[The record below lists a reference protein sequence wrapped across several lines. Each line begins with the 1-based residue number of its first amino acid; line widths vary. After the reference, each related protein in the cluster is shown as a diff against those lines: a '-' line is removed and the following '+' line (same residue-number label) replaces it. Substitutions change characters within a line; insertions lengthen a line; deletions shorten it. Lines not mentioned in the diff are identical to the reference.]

1 MVVLFIGLGRQV
13 KNRSEA
19 KEKRAQLW
27 NGEPWH
33 SPCA

>member
-19 KEKRAQLW
+19 REKRAQLW
-27 NGEPWH
+27 NVEP
-33 SPCA
+33 